1 MSGRIWTPR
10 PDQQRVLEFIGTRSR
25 SAVWAG
31 VGAGK
36 TVMALTWLAQKMD
49 DCAVVKGLIVAPKL
63 VAKHGWPLQVQLWS
77 HLEHLGPELR
87 VVGFEDLSLGKV
99 ATKGSVATLAGA
111 APPLQAGA
119 ALAASDTLPLQAG
132 RPTGVAQVSKTQ
144 GLEFRDKR
152 ATKSHLLSLPGRVH
166 VCSWEA
172 FPWIVKAMGKN
183 WPYDCVI
190 FDESSFL
197 RDQQSDRG
205 KAARQAV
212 HRSGVVDHVL
222 ELTASPAANQEE
234 AVFAQLDLVQ
244 PGLLGATLTEF
255 REQFCVPESKNW
267 QTGQVYRWKVA
278 TAMRAEFQR
287 RCASVA
293 VSVPS
298 SLSVPLIEAPVW
310 VDPSG
315 AAKDASRAFLAD
327 SVWGTITAGSA
338 AVAHAKLR
346 MLASGFV
353 YDENEQPLDLDTIKL
368 DRVVELVD
376 LIGEPVV
383 LAYQWKHELAR
394 LRRAF
399 GSRLGEIRDSG
410 AREAFLA
417 GKLPIMALH
426 PASAGHGVDGLQH
439 VSKHLIWT
447 SVPEDR
453 ELYDQTNGRLHR
465 HGTAADTVTCHVL
478 VAQGTREQ
486 DIWDEVLPGKA
497 TVQDLILRAAR
508 VAV

>member
-10 PDQQRVLEFIGTRSR
+10 PDQQQVLEFIGTRSR

-49 DCAVVKGLIVAPKL
+49 DCAVARALIVAPKL
-63 VAKHGWPLQVQLWS
+63 VAQHGWPLQVQLWG
-77 HLEHLGPELR
+77 HLEHLGPEMR
-87 VVGFEDLSLGKV
+87 VLDFADLGMTRGPTAVARAKASTAVARAKV
-99 ATKGSVATLAGA
+99 STAVA
-111 APPLQAGA
+111 
-119 ALAASDTLPLQAG
+119 S
-132 RPTGVAQVSKTQ
+132 VSKTQ

-172 FPWIVKAMGKN
+172 FPWIVKALGKN

-190 FDESSFL
+190 FDEASFL

-205 KAARQAV
+205 KAARHAV

-222 ELTASPAANQEE
+222 ELTASPAANHEE

-255 REQFCVPESKNW
+255 RETFCIPDSRNW
-267 QTGQVYRWKVA
+267 STGQVYRWKVA
-278 TAMRAEFQR
+278 PNMRAEFQR

-293 VSVPS
+293 VSVPA

-310 VDPSG
+310 VEPGG

-327 SVWGTITAGSA
+327 SVWGTIAAGSA
-338 AVAHAKLR
+338 AVVHAKLR

-353 YDENEQPLDLDTIKL
+353 YDENEQPLDLDTVKL
-368 DRVVELVD
+368 DRLVELVD

-394 LRRAF
+394 LRKAF
-399 GSRLGEIRDSG
+399 GSKLGEIRDSG

-417 GKLPIMALH
+417 GKLPILALH

-439 VSKHLIWT
+439 VSRHLIWT

-465 HGTAADTVTCHVL
+465 HGTKADTVMCHVL
-478 VAQGTREQ
+478 VARGTREQ